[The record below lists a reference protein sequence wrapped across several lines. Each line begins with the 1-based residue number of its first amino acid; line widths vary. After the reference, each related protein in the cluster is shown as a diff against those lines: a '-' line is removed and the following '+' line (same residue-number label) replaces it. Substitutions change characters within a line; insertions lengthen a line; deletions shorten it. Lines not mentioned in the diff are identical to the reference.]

1 MKLAPFFKK
10 TPLSW
15 LQVTREKTRLIVAL
29 AGIAFADFLMFTQL
43 GFRDALFDA
52 SVKPHYVFDTDL
64 VLINPQFDTLFA
76 VKSFSRDRLYQAKRV
91 AGIQSLDALYISS
104 GQWRNPETKLERTIL
119 VFGFD
124 PSRPVFQLPE
134 VNHHLNDLKMLNQV
148 LYDQAGRPEFGSI
161 ADLLKK
167 TPDLTVQLNQ
177 KEVRVAG
184 VFTLGASF
192 AADGNVITSDSTFLH
207 LFPDRQP
214 HEIDIGLVKLKAGA
228 DIKAVQSQLQAI
240 FPKDEVIILT
250 LQEFAEREKT
260 YWANGTAIGF
270 IFGLGTVVGFI
281 VGIVIVYQILYSDV
295 SDHLP
300 EYATLKAMGYGDSYL
315 VGVLMQEALLLAIL
329 GYIPGFIVSVGVYH
343 LASSATLLPI
353 MMTTQRAIDVLILT
367 IVMCTASGV
376 VAMRRLRTADPADI
390 F

>member
-1 MKLAPFFKK
+1 MKLAPFLKK

-240 FPKDEVIILT
+240 FLKDEVIILT

-353 MMTTQRAIDVLILT
+353 MMTTQRAINVLILT